1 MTVLTIRDVHSE
13 DAAELAD
20 LLNAIIAQGGTT
32 ALETAFSATRL
43 DETYLTGPAVHCC
56 FVAAND
62 NELLGFQTLVGE
74 RHLPEGCADIA
85 TFTQID
91 GTQKGVGSQLFK
103 ATKERSKAL
112 GLTSINAC
120 IRADNVGGLAFY
132 NKQGFHDHSVDE
144 AIPLKDGTPVDRINK
159 RFSL

>member
-1 MTVLTIRDVHSE
+1 MTELSIRDVRSE

-20 LLNAIIAQGGTT
+20 LLNAIIEQGGTT
-32 ALETAFSATRL
+32 ALETAFSATHL
-43 DETYLTGPAVHCC
+43 NETYLTGSAVHCC

-103 ATKERSKAL
+103 ATKERAKEL

-132 NKQGFHDHSVDE
+132 SKQGFHDHSVDK
-144 AIPLKDGTPVDRINK
+144 AIPLNDGTPVDRINK

>member
-1 MTVLTIRDVHSE
+1 MVLTIRDVRSE

-20 LLNAIIAQGGTT
+20 LLNAIIEQGGTT
-32 ALETAFSATRL
+32 ALETAFSASYL

-56 FVAAND
+56 FVAVND

-91 GTQKGVGSQLFK
+91 GTQKGVGSKLFSE
-103 ATKERSKAL
+103 A
-112 GLTSINAC
+112 GL
-120 IRADNVGGLAFY
+120 
-132 NKQGFHDHSVDE
+132 
-144 AIPLKDGTPVDRINK
+144 DGCTDRISTMV
-159 RFSL
+159 RPTPPRARAAW